1 MQLSESRALT
11 AYVERL
17 SQEIFSKPLPK
28 APAIISA
35 EWAQRAEEATAPKAG

>member
-11 AYVERL
+11 TYVERL

-28 APAIISA
+28 APEITSA
-35 EWAQRAEEATAPKAG
+35 EWAQRAEEVTAPKAG